1 MERPSHAQLLARR
14 LAGKPATKS
23 ISAEQKDG
31 SGNANGSSSNG
42 NGGGKFASPTDAL
55 MSPCTQKLRD
65 NKGLLYKK

>member
-14 LAGKPATKS
+14 LN
-23 ISAEQKDG
+23 QKK
-31 SGNANGSSSNG
+31 SSSSSGG
-42 NGGGKFASPTDAL
+42 NGGAGAGEGGKEGKFASPTDQL